1 MKTSGGYAW
10 ITDSAT
16 KGRTEKKRKTILAD
30 KKRKTIVA
38 DRRRRGGS
46 KKRRK
51 IKTSVF
57 F

>member
-16 KGRTEKKRKTILAD
+16 KGRTEKKRKTIGN
-30 KKRKTIVA
+30 KRKTIVA

-51 IKTSVF
+51 TKTSIF
-57 F
+57 